1 MIYYLWILHYSIV
14 KGIYRKRH
22 KNLSTSADGL
32 AFMCLLFLAVFIFML
47 FVDKDL
53 LWNVIRKG
61 LPLGPLVKGILALLA
76 PILLLVLSGR
86 LTKQKIK
93 TIRKVIKIKNRIKR
107 SYSIL
112 YVGFF
117 TALFVLAIVIAALSM
132 TPI

>member
-53 LWNVIRKG
+53 LWNVIRKR
-61 LPLGPLVKGILALLA
+61 LPLGPLVKGILALLV
-76 PILLLVLSGR
+76 PILLLMLSGR

>member
-1 MIYYLWILHYSIV
+1 MMYYLWILHYSIV

-53 LWNVIRKG
+53 LWNVIRKR

-76 PILLLVLSGR
+76 PILLLMLSGR

-93 TIRKVIKIKNRIKR
+93 TIRKVIKIKSRIKR

-112 YVGFF
+112 YVSFF
-117 TALFVLAIVIAALSM
+117 TALFVFAIIIAALSM

>member
-1 MIYYLWILHYSIV
+1 MYYLWILHYSIV

-53 LWNVIRKG
+53 LWNVIRKR
-61 LPLGPLVKGILALLA
+61 LPLGPLVKGILALLV

-117 TALFVLAIVIAALSM
+117 TALFVLAIVIAALSI

>member
-1 MIYYLWILHYSIV
+1 MMYYLWILHYSIV

-22 KNLSTSADGL
+22 KDLSKSADGL

-53 LWNVIRKG
+53 LWNVIRKR
-61 LPLGPLVKGILALLA
+61 LPLGPLVKGILALLV

-93 TIRKVIKIKNRIKR
+93 TIREVIKIKNRIKR

-112 YVGFF
+112 YVGVF

>member
-1 MIYYLWILHYSIV
+1 MMYYLWILHYSIV

-53 LWNVIRKG
+53 LWNVIRKR
-61 LPLGPLVKGILALLA
+61 LPLGPLVKGILALLV
-76 PILLLVLSGR
+76 PILLLMLSGR

-93 TIRKVIKIKNRIKR
+93 TIRKIIKIKNRIKR
-107 SYSIL
+107 PYSIL

-117 TALFVLAIVIAALSM
+117 TVLFVSAIIIAALSM

>member
-1 MIYYLWILHYSIV
+1 MYYLWILHYSIV

-53 LWNVIRKG
+53 LWNVIRKR

-76 PILLLVLSGR
+76 PILLLMLSGR

-117 TALFVLAIVIAALSM
+117 TVLFVSAIIIAALSM

>member
-32 AFMCLLFLAVFIFML
+32 AFMCLLFLAVFIFIL

-53 LWNVIRKG
+53 LWNVIRKR
-61 LPLGPLVKGILALLA
+61 LPLGPLVKGILTLLV

-86 LTKQKIK
+86 LTKQKIR
-93 TIRKVIKIKNRIKR
+93 TVRKVIRIKDRIKR

-117 TALFVLAIVIAALSM
+117 TALFVLAIVIAALSI

>member
-1 MIYYLWILHYSIV
+1 MYYLWILHYSIV

-53 LWNVIRKG
+53 LWNVIRKR
-61 LPLGPLVKGILALLA
+61 LPLGPLVKGIFALLV

-117 TALFVLAIVIAALSM
+117 TALFVLAIVIAALSI

>member
-1 MIYYLWILHYSIV
+1 MYYLWILHYSIV

-53 LWNVIRKG
+53 LWNVIRKR
-61 LPLGPLVKGILALLA
+61 LPLGPLVKGILALLV
-76 PILLLVLSGR
+76 PILLLMLSGR

-117 TALFVLAIVIAALSM
+117 TVLFVSAIIIAALSM

>member
-1 MIYYLWILHYSIV
+1 MYYLWILHYSIV

-53 LWNVIRKG
+53 LWNVIRKR
-61 LPLGPLVKGILALLA
+61 LPLGPLVKGILALLV
-76 PILLLVLSGR
+76 PILLLVLSGH

-117 TALFVLAIVIAALSM
+117 TALFVLAIVIAALSI

>member
-1 MIYYLWILHYSIV
+1 MMYYLWILHYSIV

-53 LWNVIRKG
+53 LWNVIRKR
-61 LPLGPLVKGILALLA
+61 LPLGPLVKGILALLV

-117 TALFVLAIVIAALSM
+117 TALFVLAIVIAALSI

>member
-1 MIYYLWILHYSIV
+1 MMYYLWILHYSIV

-53 LWNVIRKG
+53 LWNVIRKR
-61 LPLGPLVKGILALLA
+61 LPLGPLVKGILALLV
-76 PILLLVLSGR
+76 PILLLMLSGR

-117 TALFVLAIVIAALSM
+117 TVLFVSAIIIAALSM